1 MRYYVVTRYWDYDLL
16 KNSIVKGR
24 DDIFRVLGELGLTPI
39 EIPVMSDRNKLGP
52 VKAML
57 NQLKIARS
65 WNEALSCV
73 KTGDTVVIH
82 NPPSKRFLLYPS
94 VVRRLRKRGVRIVL
108 DISDLDQVVRQW
120 YGVLKPLKCK
130 IFEIIENSLLRN
142 SDAVVAHNDVMKE
155 YLTGLGIDPERIVA
169 RELFDYIMDTPP
181 KRKVRTR
188 DGAAV
193 FAGEL
198 GADKAEFLKKL
209 PDNYSFNLYGPNFDG
224 EEKENVCYK
233 GAFSA
238 AELAEAVEGS
248 YGLVWGGDSPDE
260 CRGSW
265 GDAILYMNPHKAS
278 CYLAMGMPVII
289 HKDACIAPFI
299 VRNGCGI
306 TVSALSEAACKINK
320 LTDEDYLKMCENVE
334 KVARMLR
341 KGDFSRRA
349 YTEALETAE
358 VTS

>member
-1 MRYYVVTRYWDYDLL
+1 MKYYVITRYWDYKLL

-24 DDIFRVLGELGLTPI
+24 DDIFRVLGELGLVPI
-39 EIPVMSDRNKLGP
+39 EIPVMSDRDKSGP
-52 VKAML
+52 LKTML
-57 NQLKIARS
+57 KQLKLARS
-65 WNEALSCV
+65 WNEALDCAG
-73 KTGDTVVIH
+73 KGDTVVIH

-120 YGVLKPLKCK
+120 YGVLKPLKCS
-130 IFEIIENSLLRN
+130 IFKKIENSLLIN
-142 SDAVVAHNDVMKE
+142 SDAIVAHNDVMKD
-155 YLTGLGIDPERIVA
+155 YLTDLGIDPERIVV
-169 RELFDYIMDTPP
+169 RELFDYIMDAPP
-181 KRKVRTR
+181 KRKVRTV

-209 PDNYSFNLYGPNFDG
+209 PDNYCFNLYGPNFDG
-224 EEKENVCYK
+224 EEKENVSYK

-238 AELAEAVEGS
+238 AELAEVVEGS

-278 CYLAMGMPVII
+278 CYMAMGMPVII

-306 TVSALSEAACKINK
+306 TVSNLSEAAGKINK
-320 LTDEDYLKMCENVE
+320 LTDEDYLRMCENVE
-334 KVARMLR
+334 KVAARLR

-349 YTEALETAE
+349 YTEALEIADAR
-358 VTS
+358 